1 MQWFGG
7 DQAPQRTRSAA
18 RRRRHTGPV
27 LENLE
32 GRQLM
37 TVTSHGGAVLPN
49 VEVQALYYGS
59 DWSNNP
65 TYYSQTGYL
74 EGFLGNIVNS
84 SYMDM
89 LTRAGYGV
97 GRGTQDGGKISLTN
111 VNKSQYL
118 TDGQIRSTIQG
129 YINNGVL
136 KSPNA
141 NTLYVFYVEDNVA
154 VSAGGQTSQNNF
166 LGYHWAFAGTD
177 AAGHPADI
185 HYAVIT
191 YPGGSVGNASLSW
204 TSALGQL
211 TEVTSH
217 ELAEAVTDPNDGYKT
232 LGWYDDSKAGGLGET
247 GDIVNGQTVY
257 LNGYAVQR
265 ISDKNDQAMTPAG
278 ATAQTQESFVLQT
291 NGNLYKNT
299 GSGLIFLTSGIA
311 SVSDQSIDNHG
322 QVMVDVVT
330 TGGYAYEY
338 HEGAGWTYLW
348 SGAKSAKAGEG
359 VSYVLFNNG
368 QVFEYTDATGGSSLI
383 DSNVASIDA
392 GTDKFGVN
400 MEDEVMTYGTAWE
413 HSDSS
418 GWHYLGSGVRSVSA
432 GQQGISDFVT
442 TSGNA
447 YWYNEATGGTSF
459 LSSNVAQVTT
469 GIDRNGNY
477 MVDLLYNGG
486 NLYEYRVGSGWTF
499 LDSGVQSVAKGHAGL
514 VDMVFTWGDAWSHD
528 ASGWHYLGGS
538 ARTAS

>member
-1 MQWFGG
+1 M
-7 DQAPQRTRSAA
+7 
-18 RRRRHTGPV
+18 
-27 LENLE
+27 
-32 GRQLM
+32 
-37 TVTSHGGAVLPN
+37 
-49 VEVQALYYGS
+49 
-59 DWSNNP
+59 
-65 TYYSQTGYL
+65 
-74 EGFLGNIVNS
+74 
-84 SYMDM
+84 
-89 LTRAGYGV
+89 
-97 GRGTQDGGKISLTN
+97 RG
-111 VNKSQYL
+111 
-118 TDGQIRSTIQG
+118 TIQG

-141 NTLYVFYVEDNVA
+141 NSLYVIYVVDNAA
-154 VSAGGQTSQNNF
+154 VSTSFGNSQNNF
-166 LGYHWAFAGTD
+166 LGYHGAFAGTD
-177 AAGHPADI
+177 AYGHAADI

-204 TSALGQL
+204 TSSLGQL

-217 ELAEAVTDPNDGYKT
+217 ELAEAATDPNVNYKT
-232 LGWYDDSKAGGLGET
+232 LGWYDSTQNGEV
-247 GDIVNGQTVY
+247 GDIVNGQTAY

-265 ISDKNDQAMTPAG
+265 ISDKNDQAMTPTG

-291 NGNLYKNT
+291 NDNLYKNT
-299 GSGLIFLTSGIA
+299 GSGLTFLASGIA

-338 HEGAGWTYLW
+338 HEGSGWTYLW

-368 QVFEYTDATGGSSLI
+368 QVFEYADATGGWTFI

-392 GTDKFGVN
+392 GTDKLGVN

-418 GWHYLGSGVRSVSA
+418 GWHFLGSGVRSVSA

-442 TSGNA
+442 TAGNA
-447 YWYNEATGGTSF
+447 YWYNESSGGTSF
-459 LSSNVAQVTT
+459 LGSNVAQVTAGT
-469 GIDRNGNY
+469 DQYGNY
-477 MVDLLYNGG
+477 MIDLLFSGG
-486 NLYEYRVGSGWTF
+486 NLDEYRVGSGWTF
-499 LDSGVQSVAKGHAGL
+499 LDGGVQSVAKGRTGFVA
-514 VDMVFTWGDAWSHD
+514 MVFSWGDAWGHD

-538 ARTAS
+538 ALTAS